1 MPPTIEIQE
10 KIAETPDFILAD
22 PSEIHQVLMNLCTN
36 SIHAMKKDGGT
47 LKIILGEKD
56 LGPKEASVWT
66 GLAPGQYLMLTVS
79 DTGHGMESP
88 VMEHIFDPYF
98 TTKPAGEG
106 TGLGLAVVHGIIKSC
121 GGMIKV
127 ESKPGNGSSFNIL
140 LPRVESKTI
149 LETESYETI
158 PRGREKILFLDDED
172 SIVNMAKQMLE
183 GLDYTVDTET
193 SGTEALTLFRE
204 HPEAYDLV
212 ITGMT
217 LPKMTEDAFSK
228 ELIRIR
234 PDIPII
240 LCTGHRELIT
250 DEQAKEAGIKAFVFK
265 PVTMRGLAN
274 TIRQVLDSP

>member
-1 MPPTIEIQE
+1 
-10 KIAETPDFILAD
+10 
-22 PSEIHQVLMNLCTN
+22 
-36 SIHAMKKDGGT
+36 
-47 LKIILGEKD
+47 
-56 LGPKEASVWT
+56 
-66 GLAPGQYLMLTVS
+66 
-79 DTGHGMESP
+79 
-88 VMEHIFDPYF
+88 
-98 TTKPAGEG
+98 
-106 TGLGLAVVHGIIKSC
+106 
-121 GGMIKV
+121 MIKV

-158 PRGREKILFLDDED
+158 PRGRERILFLDDEE

-193 SGTEALTLFRE
+193 SGTAALTLFRE

-240 LCTGHRELIT
+240 LCTGHRELMT

-265 PVTMRGLAN
+265 PVTMHGLAN
-274 TIRQVLDSP
+274 TIREVLDNP